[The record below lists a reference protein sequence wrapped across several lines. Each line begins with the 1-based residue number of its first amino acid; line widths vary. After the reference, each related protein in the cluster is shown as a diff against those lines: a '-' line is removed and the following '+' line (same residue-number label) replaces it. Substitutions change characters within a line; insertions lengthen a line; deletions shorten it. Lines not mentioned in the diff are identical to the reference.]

1 MTALVRLLV
10 PTAALLGTGV
20 AISGCTGVSGVQSLA
35 AAKEGSQVTDHNA
48 RELCSDWAQDDIGNP
63 NNYVVISAKDSTLGE
78 LREALT
84 AAGVIYSRDPILSTD
99 RQGYAAL
106 CLTHPPRE
114 SNDRTFT
121 YQLKDG
127 EGGVLGT
134 WSDDQEG

>member
-1 MTALVRLLV
+1 M
-10 PTAALLGTGV
+10 
-20 AISGCTGVSGVQSLA
+20 
-35 AAKEGSQVTDHNA
+35 EGSQVTDHNA

-114 SNDRTFT
+114 SKRSHFH
-121 YQLKDG
+121 LSIRG
-127 EGGVLGT
+127 R
-134 WSDDQEG
+134 